1 MNLRAAQVRIY
12 VDADLLGLGK
22 ILADLR
28 NDAMPLTAITTGLG
42 TGSRQ
47 TPNGSKRCEPHS
59 TCGPFPATA
68 GSDPSTLACLRD
80 AQQR

>member
-1 MNLRAAQVRIY
+1 V
-12 VDADLLGLGK
+12 ADLQ
-22 ILADLR
+22 LADR
-28 NDAMPLTAITTGLG
+28 ISSAAITMSAASASSIDKVNAMPLTAITTGLG

-47 TPNGSKRCEPHS
+47 TPNGSKRCERHS